1 MSRTDDEIQGVIEA
15 LARPTRDPERLA
27 ALARQRLVLVLKRR
41 RLERWKN
48 RLLSEM
54 CERVE
59 RERKGA

>member
-1 MSRTDDEIQGVIEA
+1 MHFEDSM
-15 LARPTRDPERLA
+15 PTRDPERLA